1 MIEVMSAERI
11 VRANGVDL
19 CVQTFGEP
27 SAPAI
32 LLIAGAA
39 SSLKGWPEEFC
50 VQLAAASRFVIRYDH
65 RDTGR
70 STSYPPGEPGY
81 TGTDLTNDALGLLDA
96 LGVARAHLVGVSMG
110 GGISQELAIEHPDRV
125 ASLTLIATSSGPADD
140 LPPVVPE
147 LRAVFENP
155 PPEPDWSDRAAVIDY
170 IVAGER
176 PFLGTVGHD
185 EAELRATATRVL
197 DRSVNPK
204 SALSNHWIMIGGDD
218 DGSEPLRPRLG
229 RITAP
234 TLVIHGTADP
244 LFPFPHGEALA
255 AEIPGAR
262 LLPLDGVGHEVPP
275 RPTWPTVLTA
285 LVAHTA

>member
-1 MIEVMSAERI
+1 MIDRMSVERI

-32 LLIAGAA
+32 LLIAGAS
-39 SSLKGWPEEFC
+39 SSLEGWPEEFC

-81 TGTDLTNDALGLLDA
+81 TGSDLEADALGILDA

-110 GGISQELAIEHPDRV
+110 GGMAQVLAIEHPDRV

-147 LRAVFENP
+147 LRAFFDNP

-170 IVAGER
+170 LVAGEL
-176 PFLGTVGHD
+176 PFLGVVGRD
-185 EAELRATATRVL
+185 EAELRATAARVV
-197 DRSVNPK
+197 DRTVNLK
-204 SALSNHWIMIGGDD
+204 SALTNHWIMVGGDD
-218 DGSEPLRPRLG
+218 DGEPLRPRLA

-234 TLVIHGTADP
+234 TLVIHGTRDP

>member
-1 MIEVMSAERI
+1 MIDRMSAERI
-11 VRANGVDL
+11 VRTNGVDL

-39 SSLKGWPEEFC
+39 SSMEGWPEELC
-50 VQLAAASRFVIRYDH
+50 AQLAAASRFVIRYDH

-81 TGTDLTNDALGLLDA
+81 TASDLEADALGILDA
-96 LGVARAHLVGVSMG
+96 LGVGRAHLVGVSMG
-110 GGISQELAIEHPDRV
+110 GGMAQELAIEHPDRV

-147 LRAVFENP
+147 LRALFNDP

-176 PFLGTVGHD
+176 PFLGSVGRD
-185 EAELRATATRVL
+185 DAELRGTAARVVERTANL
-197 DRSVNPK
+197 R
-204 SALSNHWIMIGGDD
+204 SALSNHWIMVGGDD
-218 DGSEPLRPRLG
+218 DGSEPLRSRLG

-234 TLVIHGTADP
+234 TLVIHGTSDP

>member
-1 MIEVMSAERI
+1 MIDLVSAERI

-27 SAPAI
+27 SEPAI
-32 LLIAGAA
+32 LLIAGST
-39 SSLKGWPEEFC
+39 SSLEGWPEEFC
-50 VQLAAASRFVIRYDH
+50 VRLAAASRFVIRYDH

-81 TGTDLTNDALGLLDA
+81 TGSDLRADALGILDA

-110 GGISQELAIEHPDRV
+110 GGMAQVLAIEHPDRV

-147 LRAVFENP
+147 LRAFFDNP

-170 IVAGER
+170 MVAGEL
-176 PFLGTVGHD
+176 PFRGVVGWD
-185 EAELRATATRVL
+185 EAERRATAARVM
-197 DRSVNPK
+197 DRTVNLK
-204 SALSNHWIMIGGDD
+204 SSLSNHWIMIGGDD
-218 DGSEPLRPRLG
+218 DGERLRPRLG

-234 TLVIHGTADP
+234 TLVIHGTRDP

-262 LLPLDGVGHEVPP
+262 LLPLEGVGHEVPP

>member
-1 MIEVMSAERI
+1 M

-32 LLIAGAA
+32 LLIGGST
-39 SSLKGWPEEFC
+39 SSLDGWPEEFC
-50 VQLAAASRFVIRYDH
+50 LQLAAASRFVIRYDH

-81 TGTDLTNDALGLLDA
+81 TGTDLRNDALGILDA
-96 LGVARAHLVGVSMG
+96 LGVARAHLAGVSMG
-110 GGISQELAIEHPDRV
+110 GGMAQVLAIEHPGRV
-125 ASLTLIATSSGPADD
+125 ASLTLIATSSGPAED
-140 LPPVVPE
+140 LPPVTAE
-147 LRAVFENP
+147 LRELFDNP

-170 IVAGER
+170 VVAGEL
-176 PFLGTVGHD
+176 PFLGVVGVD
-185 EAELRATATRVL
+185 EAEMRATAARVA
-197 DRSVNPK
+197 DRTANLR
-204 SALSNHWIMIGGDD
+204 SALTNHWIMIGGDD

-234 TLVIHGTADP
+234 TLVIHGTRDP